1 MALVSIIVPVYN
13 VEKYLKRCVESLLSQ
28 TLKDIEIILVDDGST
43 DNCPALCDEF
53 SKIDD
58 RITVVHKHNGGL
70 SSARNAGLKVAKG
83 KYIGF
88 IDSDD
93 TANPTM
99 FEDLVSTIQKEHV
112 DFVMSDYIRIEKNDQ
127 HFLKTVNIAGGK
139 YSKDDIKSII
149 FPNLIMGSNID
160 YGPLLS
166 VWHCLYDS
174 AFLKTH
180 DIKFDEEVR
189 WSEDNIFS
197 SIVGYYAESFYYLK
211 GKGLYNY
218 FQNPGTITTTY
229 RKGSWDVYCTMNKH
243 LKEFFKDKTDYDF
256 SNQLKLHLIYYACVS
271 TRQTKI
277 LRYKERKQE
286 LIKILYTPELISS
299 FKNINLN
306 YLPLKLK
313 LYLFLIKNKRV
324 NLLNFIIK
332 RK

>member
-13 VEKYLKRCVESLLSQ
+13 VEKYLKRCIESLRKQ
-28 TLKDIEIILVDDGST
+28 TLKDIEIILVDDGSP
-43 DNCPALCDEF
+43 DNCPVICDEF
-53 SKIDD
+53 CKIDK
-58 RITVVHKHNGGL
+58 RIKVIHKQNGGL
-70 SSARNAGLKVAKG
+70 SSARNAGMKVAKG

-99 FEDLVSTIQKEHV
+99 FEDLANTIQKENV
-112 DFVMSDYIRIEKNDQ
+112 DFVMSDYIRIEKNEH
-127 HFLKTVNIAGGK
+127 HFLKTLSIAGGK
-139 YSKDDIKSII
+139 YSKEDIISLI

-166 VWHCLYDS
+166 VCHCLYDS
-174 AFLKTH
+174 AFLKKH

-218 FQNPGTITTTY
+218 FQNPGTITTSY
-229 RKGSWDVYCTMNKH
+229 KKGAWDVYCTMNKH

-271 TRQTKI
+271 ANQTKC
-277 LRYKERKQE
+277 LNDRERKKE
-286 LIKILYTPELISS
+286 LTRILNTPDLINA
-299 FKNINLN
+299 FQGLKLN
-306 YLPLKLK
+306 YLPFKFRVR
-313 LYLFLIKNKRV
+313 LFLMKHKFINISI
-324 NLLNFIIK
+324 LLSRGN
-332 RK
+332 